1 MSDREP
7 CGHHDPVS
15 PSSSITSA
23 TAATRRADCVR
34 IAEEAAVLLRERF
47 GDPGEIQ
54 GKGDIAARYDVVT
67 EVDVLSE
74 RLVLGRIAEC
84 AREALVLA
92 EEGGLTASDG
102 SLVEADPSSVE
113 ELWIVDPLDGTI
125 NFAHEIP
132 HFGVSVACWRS
143 GEPFAGAIVDP
154 MVGETFSFERD
165 AGDGRGAAFHGD
177 RRLEL
182 DASIVPGVSIVYLGS
197 SALRMP
203 QVVSRFR
210 GTRQLASAALALAW
224 TAAGRCG
231 AYVQPGGL
239 QAWDW
244 AVGAPLVEAAGGTVT
259 DLAGQ
264 WPASL
269 QGGTGILAA
278 APAVHADLAPVLAD
292 LAS

>member
-1 MSDREP
+1 MHDDEAL
-7 CGHHDPVS
+7 GHDLPVT
-15 PSSSITSA
+15 TSTA
-23 TAATRRADCVR
+23 GTAAARRDDCIR
-34 IAEEAAVLLRERF
+34 IAEDAAVLLRERF
-47 GDPGEIQ
+47 GDPGEISD
-54 GKGDIAARYDVVT
+54 KGDIATRYDVVT

-74 RLVLGRIAEC
+74 RLVLGRIAES
-84 AREALVLA
+84 APAALVLA

-102 SLVEADPSSVE
+102 SRVDVDPAGVD

-132 HFGVSVACWRS
+132 HFAVSVACWRR

-154 MVGETFSFERD
+154 MVGETFSFERE
-165 AGDGRGAAFHGD
+165 AGDERGAAFRGD
-177 RRLEL
+177 HRLEL
-182 DASIVPGVSIVYLGS
+182 EESIVPGVSIVYLGS

-203 QVVSRFR
+203 EIVRRFR

-239 QAWDW
+239 QPWDW
-244 AVGAPLVEAAGGTVT
+244 AVGAPLVQAAGGTVT
-259 DLAGQ
+259 DLAGE

-269 QGGTGILAA
+269 RGGTGILAA
-278 APAVHADLAPVLAD
+278 APAVHRDIAPVIADLRP
-292 LAS
+292 

>member
-1 MSDREP
+1 MGSTQRMT
-7 CGHHDPVS
+7 S
-15 PSSSITSA
+15 PASA
-23 TAATRRADCVR
+23 AARRADCIR
-34 IAEEAAVLLRERF
+34 IGEEAAVLLRERF

-54 GKGDIAARYDVVT
+54 GKGDIEARFDLVT

-84 AREALVLA
+84 APEALVLA

-102 SLVEADPSSVE
+102 SRMEADPAAVD

-132 HFGVSVACWRS
+132 HFAVSIACWRQ

-154 MVGETFSFERD
+154 MVGETFSFEWPP
-165 AGDGRGAAFHGD
+165 GDERGSAWHGD
-177 RRLEL
+177 RPLEL
-182 DASIVPGVSIVYLGS
+182 DDSITPARSIVYLGS

-203 QVVSRFR
+203 DVVRRFR

-244 AVGAPLVEAAGGTVT
+244 AVGAPLVQAAGGTVT
-259 DLAGQ
+259 DLAGS
-264 WPASL
+264 WPGPLDGA
-269 QGGTGILAA
+269 TGILAA
-278 APAVHADLAPVLAD
+278 APAVHDELAPVLAD
-292 LAS
+292 TLD